1 MITGAEALIAPS
13 RINPIYLDGKLLT
26 FQASIAQDLGLKD
39 GQIVQAMV
47 RLHGDQPKLLLQGRM
62 IDAPA
67 SSLAAPG
74 ESMWLRVQN
83 KAEGQWRFQPVPPPA
98 GTQATSAALT
108 LNVPTLMMAPNLAPV
123 VSRIANLLYRPT
135 GAVELSQLYKPGT
148 LDALLGTIGR
158 PDLLTQWRGL
168 QLSMS
173 QLTPSALKQAMMGA
187 MGSEVWLSRGMP
199 TAIQDPKQMLR
210 RLIDAINT
218 NNLSTTQS
226 SDGDDTDSIGI
237 VSGLQRAVDD
247 LEASQVKA
255 VQAQAQ
261 QEILFNMTLPFVD
274 ANPVEL
280 TIRRGPKQ
288 EGESPLLIINV
299 HSKSEELGPVWLKT
313 QLANSEQVELTMWSE
328 DPNVVSQARSRSSL
342 LGQELGNAGLTMKSF
357 QVVQGARPNETSVW
371 APSGRGLVVDV
382 SA

>member
-1 MITGAEALIAPS
+1 MITGAEALVAPS

-39 GQIVQAMV
+39 GQIVQALV

-67 SSLAAPG
+67 SALAAPG

-83 KAEGQWRFQPVPPPA
+83 KAEGQWSFQPVPPPA
-98 GTQATSAALT
+98 GTQATSTALT
-108 LNVPTLMMAPNLAPV
+108 LTAPTVMMAPSLAPV

-148 LDALLGTIGR
+148 LDALLGTIAR

-199 TAIQDPKQMLR
+199 TAVQDPKQMLR
-210 RLIDAINT
+210 RLIDAIST
-218 NNLSTTQS
+218 DNLSTTQS
-226 SDGDDTDSIGI
+226 NDGEDTDSIGI
-237 VSGLQRAVDD
+237 VSRLQRAVDD

-261 QEILFNMTLPFVD
+261 QEILFNMTLPFAD

-280 TIRRGPKQ
+280 TIRRGPKK

-313 QLANSEQVELTMWSE
+313 QLANSEHVELTMWSE
-328 DPNVVSQARSRSSL
+328 DPHVVSQARSRSSL

-357 QVVQGARPNETSVW
+357 QVIQGARPNEASVW

>member
-1 MITGAEALIAPS
+1 VITGAEALIAPS
-13 RINPIYLDGKLLT
+13 RINPIFLDGKLLT

-39 GQIVQAMV
+39 GQIVQALV
-47 RLHGDQPKLLLQGRM
+47 RLHGDQPKLLLQGRL

-67 SSLAAPG
+67 SALAAPG

-83 KAEGQWRFQPVPPPA
+83 KAEGQWSFQPVPAPA
-98 GTQATSAALT
+98 GTQAPGTALT
-108 LNVPTLMMAPNLAPV
+108 LTAPTVMMAPSLAPV

-148 LDALLGTIGR
+148 LDALLGTIAR

-210 RLIDAINT
+210 RLIDAIST
-218 NNLSTTQS
+218 DNLSTTQS
-226 SDGDDTDSIGI
+226 NDGDDTDSIGI
-237 VSGLQRAVDD
+237 VSRLQRAVDD

-261 QEILFNMTLPFVD
+261 QEILFNMTLPFAD

-280 TIRRGPKQ
+280 TIRRGPKK

-313 QLANSEQVELTMWSE
+313 QLANSEHVELTMWSE
-328 DPNVVSQARSRSSL
+328 DPHVVSQARSRSSL

-357 QVVQGARPNETSVW
+357 QVIQGARPNEASVW

>member
-26 FQASIAQDLGLKD
+26 FQASIAQDLGLTD
-39 GQIVQAMV
+39 DQIVQAMV